1 MRSSLGWDTGR
12 GDGRMDQGAKRSAT
26 TSTTTRRPRVAGVF
40 ALVFGALTTIVA
52 IPSLVAAWTDPAF
65 LFAGL
70 VALAVA
76 AVSFLFAGFAFRFVR
91 EPSTR
96 LTAMT
101 PLLWLVAAALF
112 VGVLGSM
119 GAFVYGQVVQNP
131 QSAAVGLLLLPL
143 AGGAMVTG
151 AALVGAVVRARQ
163 AAAAGR

>member
-1 MRSSLGWDTGR
+1 
-12 GDGRMDQGAKRSAT
+12 MDQGVKRSAT
-26 TSTTTRRPRVAGVF
+26 TSSTSRRPRVAGVF

-52 IPSLVAAWTDPAF
+52 IPSLVAAGTDPGF

-70 VALAVA
+70 VALVVA
-76 AVSFLFAGFAFRFVR
+76 AVSFLFAGLAFRFVR
-91 EPSTR
+91 EPSTT

-119 GAFVYGQVVQNP
+119 GAFVYGQVVQNQ

-143 AGGAMVTG
+143 AGGVMITG
-151 AALVGAVVRARQ
+151 AVLVGAVVRARR

>member
-1 MRSSLGWDTGR
+1 MDRDAKQSTATSS
-12 GDGRMDQGAKRSAT
+12 
-26 TSTTTRRPRVAGVF
+26 TSRRPRVAGVF
-40 ALVFGALTTIVA
+40 AVVLGALTAIVA
-52 IPSLVAAWTDPAF
+52 IPALVAVWTDPEF
-65 LFAGL
+65 LFGGL
-70 VALAVA
+70 VALVVA

-91 EPSTR
+91 EPSIMR
-96 LTAMT
+96 TAMT

-143 AGGAMVTG
+143 AGGVMVTG
-151 AALVGAVVRARQ
+151 AVLVGAVVRARQ

>member
-1 MRSSLGWDTGR
+1 
-12 GDGRMDQGAKRSAT
+12 MDQSAKQSSAT
-26 TSTTTRRPRVAGVF
+26 SSTSRRPRVAGVF
-40 ALVFGALTTIVA
+40 ALVLGALTAIVA
-52 IPSLVAAWTDPAF
+52 IPSLVAASTDSGF
-65 LFAGL
+65 LFGGL
-70 VALAVA
+70 VALVAA
-76 AVSFLFAGFAFRFVR
+76 AVSFLFARLAFRFVR
-91 EPSTR
+91 EPSTM

-143 AGGAMVTG
+143 AGGVMVTG
-151 AALVGAVVRARQ
+151 AVLVGAVVRARQ

>member
-1 MRSSLGWDTGR
+1 
-12 GDGRMDQGAKRSAT
+12 MDQGVKRSAT
-26 TSTTTRRPRVAGVF
+26 TSNTSRRPRVAGVF

-52 IPSLVAAWTDPAF
+52 IPSLVAAGTDPGF

-70 VALAVA
+70 VALVVA
-76 AVSFLFAGFAFRFVR
+76 AVSFLFAGLAFRFVR
-91 EPSTR
+91 EPSTT

-119 GAFVYGQVVQNP
+119 GPSSTVRSFRTSRARPSGCSCSRWRGV
-131 QSAAVGLLLLPL
+131 
-143 AGGAMVTG
+143 MITG
-151 AALVGAVVRARQ
+151 AVLVGAVVRARR

>member
-1 MRSSLGWDTGR
+1 MDRDAKQSTATSS
-12 GDGRMDQGAKRSAT
+12 
-26 TSTTTRRPRVAGVF
+26 TSRRLRVAGVF
-40 ALVFGALTTIVA
+40 AVVLGALSAIVA
-52 IPSLVAAWTDPAF
+52 IPALVAVSTDPEF
-65 LFAGL
+65 LFGGL
-70 VALAVA
+70 VALVVA

-91 EPSTR
+91 EPSTMR
-96 LTAMT
+96 TAMT

-143 AGGAMVTG
+143 AGGVMVTG
-151 AALVGAVVRARQ
+151 AVLVGAVVRARQ

>member
-1 MRSSLGWDTGR
+1 MDRDAKQSTATSS
-12 GDGRMDQGAKRSAT
+12 
-26 TSTTTRRPRVAGVF
+26 TSRRPRVAGVF
-40 ALVFGALTTIVA
+40 AVVLGALTAIVA
-52 IPSLVAAWTDPAF
+52 IPALVAVSTDPEF
-65 LFAGL
+65 LFGGL
-70 VALAVA
+70 VALVVA

-91 EPSTR
+91 EPSTMR
-96 LTAMT
+96 TATT

-143 AGGAMVTG
+143 AGGVMVTG
-151 AALVGAVVRARQ
+151 AVLVGAVVRARQ

>member
-1 MRSSLGWDTGR
+1 
-12 GDGRMDQGAKRSAT
+12 MDQGVKRSAT
-26 TSTTTRRPRVAGVF
+26 TSNTSRRPRVAGVF

-52 IPSLVAAWTDPAF
+52 IPSLVAAGTDPGF

-70 VALAVA
+70 VALVVA
-76 AVSFLFAGFAFRFVR
+76 AVSFLFAGLAFRFVR
-91 EPSTR
+91 EPSTT

-119 GAFVYGQVVQNP
+119 GAFVYGQVVQNQ

-143 AGGAMVTG
+143 AGGVMITG
-151 AALVGAVVRARQ
+151 AVLVGAVVRARR